1 MSASQTA
8 KLVHDVTELH
18 NYLATIKVDDSV
30 VELIERPR
38 RSTKRTIRKACIQ
51 VIENPKASV
60 REKLR
65 AIGILERLTRDRD
78 FRLLD
83 RKNNRKKSKPSQ
95 NETKVPLDE
104 IIGQVAGDGT
114 EQHNVSDDGKTS

>member
-1 MSASQTA
+1 MSTA
-8 KLVHDVTELH
+8 QLH
-18 NYLATIKVDDSV
+18 TYLASIKVDDSV
-30 VELIERPR
+30 AELIKHPR
-38 RSTKRTIRKACIQ
+38 KSAKRTIRNACVQ

-65 AIGILERLTRDRD
+65 AIGILERLTRNRD

-114 EQHNVSDDGKTS
+114 EQHNVADDGKSC